1 MSTKTEAGPV
11 AQDWLKARIDE
22 EMAEYSAGAYA
33 DHGGARD
40 QLALFAA
47 DLMLAAHP
55 PAQEQQ
61 SAISPKDCVWARNG
75 HQVCPSAAPA
85 QEHPNLACKSVQKRL
100 ATQWGYVPAQE
111 QPAPAVPSAAVLLAE
126 QVLHM
131 ELATERGKRAREL
144 ARQVLDTA
152 HDVHEGECAAVLR
165 NLASYLGAGGYN
177 AAAVDP
183 QVFREKIMWGI
194 EEVRRATH
202 PTPAAQEQPAPYFN
216 RQAVERAISSAE
228 NPAPGTMQ
236 LNDGKERVTL
246 PGGTLRRML
255 AIIDQLGATHP
266 TPAEREEP
274 GCRSPAQDLM
284 LCPNSACGWMGRCL
298 AAEPFQPAERAEQPQ
313 AEQELRELLAVRV
326 AGALL
331 YADDGELQD
340 ASELPAIDF
349 KRDAPG
355 EIARKL
361 TDRGLKRLTRA
372 EQPPRDA
379 VQQGLPD
386 EQIDALWRQ
395 AASADGF
402 TTAQFVREFARAIER
417 ATLKGQP

>member
-1 MSTKTEAGPV
+1 MSNKTEAGPV

-33 DHGGARD
+33 DHGGASD

-111 QPAPAVPSAAVLLAE
+111 QPAPGGMPNGYEAMTTCYKRYVSPAQYAAF
-126 QVLHM
+126 
-131 ELATERGKRAREL
+131 
-144 ARQVLDTA
+144 
-152 HDVHEGECAAVLR
+152 
-165 NLASYLGAGGYN
+165 S
-177 AAAVDP
+177 
-183 QVFREKIMWGI
+183 
-194 EEVRRATH
+194 
-202 PTPAAQEQPAPYFN
+202 
-216 RQAVERAISSAE
+216 
-228 NPAPGTMQ
+228 PGVQKWYRPFWT
-236 LNDGKERVTL
+236 
-246 PGGTLRRML
+246 
-255 AIIDQLGATHP
+255 ATHP
-266 TPAEREEP
+266 TPAE
-274 GCRSPAQDLM
+274 
-284 LCPNSACGWMGRCL
+284 
-298 AAEPFQPAERAEQPQ
+298 
-313 AEQELRELLAVRV
+313 
-326 AGALL
+326 
-331 YADDGELQD
+331 
-340 ASELPAIDF
+340 
-349 KRDAPG
+349 
-355 EIARKL
+355 
-361 TDRGLKRLTRA
+361 RA

>member
-1 MSTKTEAGPV
+1 
-11 AQDWLKARIDE
+11 
-22 EMAEYSAGAYA
+22 
-33 DHGGARD
+33 
-40 QLALFAA
+40 
-47 DLMLAAHP
+47 
-55 PAQEQQ
+55 
-61 SAISPKDCVWARNG
+61 
-75 HQVCPSAAPA
+75 
-85 QEHPNLACKSVQKRL
+85 
-100 ATQWGYVPAQE
+100 
-111 QPAPAVPSAAVLLAE
+111 LLAE
-126 QVLHM
+126 QVLHK

-255 AIIDQLGATHP
+255 AIIDQLATHP
-266 TPAEREEP
+266 TPAER
-274 GCRSPAQDLM
+274 
-284 LCPNSACGWMGRCL
+284 
-298 AAEPFQPAERAEQPQ
+298 
-313 AEQELRELLAVRV
+313 
-326 AGALL
+326 
-331 YADDGELQD
+331 
-340 ASELPAIDF
+340 
-349 KRDAPG
+349 
-355 EIARKL
+355 
-361 TDRGLKRLTRA
+361 
-372 EQPPRDA
+372 
-379 VQQGLPD
+379 
-386 EQIDALWRQ
+386 
-395 AASADGF
+395 
-402 TTAQFVREFARAIER
+402 

>member
-1 MSTKTEAGPV
+1 MSNKTEAGPV
-11 AQDWLKARIDE
+11 APVCYCPPELLLKLDDEDYRAGWMARVK
-22 EMAEYSAGAYA
+22 SAPNAVFSVPLY
-33 DHGGARD
+33 
-40 QLALFAA
+40 
-47 DLMLAAHP
+47 AHP
-55 PAQEQQ
+55 
-61 SAISPKDCVWARNG
+61 
-75 HQVCPSAAPA
+75 PA

-111 QPAPAVPSAAVLLAE
+111 QPAP
-126 QVLHM
+126 
-131 ELATERGKRAREL
+131 
-144 ARQVLDTA
+144 
-152 HDVHEGECAAVLR
+152 
-165 NLASYLGAGGYN
+165 
-177 AAAVDP
+177 
-183 QVFREKIMWGI
+183 
-194 EEVRRATH
+194 
-202 PTPAAQEQPAPYFN
+202 YFN
-216 RQAVERAISSAE
+216 RAAVERAISSAE

-255 AIIDQLGATHP
+255 AIIDQLGATRP
-266 TPAEREEP
+266 TPAAQEQ
-274 GCRSPAQDLM
+274 PAPAAMTKTDLAR
-284 LCPNSACGWMGRCL
+284 LWRGVNGSSRWPSEVDAFVGAL
-298 AAEPFQPAERAEQPQ
+298 IATHPTPAERAEQPQ

>member
-1 MSTKTEAGPV
+1 VSNKTEAGPV
-11 AQDWLKARIDE
+11 APVCYCPPELLLKLDDEDYRAGWMARVK
-22 EMAEYSAGAYA
+22 SAPNAVFSVPLY
-33 DHGGARD
+33 
-40 QLALFAA
+40 
-47 DLMLAAHP
+47 AHP
-55 PAQEQQ
+55 
-61 SAISPKDCVWARNG
+61 
-75 HQVCPSAAPA
+75 PA

-111 QPAPAVPSAAVLLAE
+111 QPAPGGMPNGYEAMTTCYKRYVSPAQYAAFSPGV
-126 QVLHM
+126 QKWYRPFW
-131 ELATERGKRAREL
+131 T
-144 ARQVLDTA
+144 
-152 HDVHEGECAAVLR
+152 
-165 NLASYLGAGGYN
+165 
-177 AAAVDP
+177 
-183 QVFREKIMWGI
+183 
-194 EEVRRATH
+194 ATH
-202 PTPAAQEQPAPYFN
+202 PT
-216 RQAVERAISSAE
+216 
-228 NPAPGTMQ
+228 
-236 LNDGKERVTL
+236 
-246 PGGTLRRML
+246 
-255 AIIDQLGATHP
+255 
-266 TPAEREEP
+266 
-274 GCRSPAQDLM
+274 
-284 LCPNSACGWMGRCL
+284 
-298 AAEPFQPAERAEQPQ
+298 PAERAEQPQ

-379 VQQGLPD
+379 VQQGLTD

>member
-1 MSTKTEAGPV
+1 VSNKTEAGPV

-33 DHGGARD
+33 NHGGASD

-111 QPAPAVPSAAVLLAE
+111 QPAPGGMPNGYEAMTTCYKRYVSPAQYAAFSPGV
-126 QVLHM
+126 Q
-131 ELATERGKRAREL
+131 KW
-144 ARQVLDTA
+144 
-152 HDVHEGECAAVLR
+152 
-165 NLASYLGAGGYN
+165 YL
-177 AAAVDP
+177 P
-183 QVFREKIMWGI
+183 FWT
-194 EEVRRATH
+194 ATH
-202 PTPAAQEQPAPYFN
+202 PA
-216 RQAVERAISSAE
+216 
-228 NPAPGTMQ
+228 
-236 LNDGKERVTL
+236 
-246 PGGTLRRML
+246 
-255 AIIDQLGATHP
+255 
-266 TPAEREEP
+266 
-274 GCRSPAQDLM
+274 
-284 LCPNSACGWMGRCL
+284 
-298 AAEPFQPAERAEQPQ
+298 PAERAEQP
-313 AEQELRELLAVRV
+313 
-326 AGALL
+326 
-331 YADDGELQD
+331 
-340 ASELPAIDF
+340 PC
-349 KRDAPG
+349 
-355 EIARKL
+355 
-361 TDRGLKRLTRA
+361 
-372 EQPPRDA
+372 DA